1 MQAEEGLCAGRV
13 LFHSHIHKSAEE
25 DAQQQEEIVERE
37 RLKGERRREQVTHQ
51 HEASGNDSAE
61 RCTSYTAA
69 FCNS

>member
-13 LFHSHIHKSAEE
+13 LYHSHIHKSAEE

-51 HEASGNDSAE
+51 NEASGNDLYRALHLPYS
-61 RCTSYTAA
+61 SILQ
-69 FCNS
+69 